1 MSGYDFRQLNDK
13 EFEVLCADLL
23 GVAHGFRIERF
34 KPGRDSGVDGRF
46 FSSSENEVIL
56 QCKCWTN
63 TPIRN
68 LIRALENIE
77 KPKLDK
83 LKPKRYLLAVS
94 NPLSRA
100 DKKEIFRIL
109 SPYIA
114 AESEIYGKEDLND
127 LLSRFPEVER
137 RHYKLWL
144 HSASVLSH
152 IFSNALIGR
161 SRHSL
166 QEIIDASRMY
176 AITSNHESALK
187 ILEKLG
193 VLIISGEPGVGKTT
207 LANHLC
213 LKYVADGYDYYKI
226 SDEIKEAESVFDANV
241 RQIFYFDDFL
251 GRNYLDALRGHEGSQ
266 VTQFIRRVSTNKN
279 MRFVLTSRSTILNQG
294 KFLIDNFEHHNL
306 RRNEFELRIKS
317 LSEFDK
323 AKILYNHIFHSGIGS
338 EHVEQ
343 LYINKRY
350 RAVIS
355 HRNFNPRL
363 ISYIT
368 DPTRLE
374 ACTADTYW
382 QYVVA
387 SLNDPSQ
394 IWDNP
399 FGAQLDDFGRAL
411 VLLVVLHGYAIH
423 ESQLAEAYQR
433 FISLPSSQNL
443 QGRREYLT
451 SLRLLTGSFLNRT
464 VSSSSTQ
471 NIDLFNP
478 SIGDY
483 VLKRYSQDVASI
495 QTAMLCLRTRMSLY
509 TLMNLK
515 RGGQISDNQAKQIC
529 RALLRNVCE
538 CGFDEFAA
546 PYISR
551 LVRIYIDLYGDDAR
565 EEPVIKSVLARLMAA
580 DYGEV
585 DEDAYEIITWA
596 LEVGLVTPTKAAL
609 FIKSHYAAAN
619 DDNEIRSISNL
630 LGKLTEELEQY
641 SVVADA
647 VKAHVF
653 GLISGNFSEYIETA
667 DAFSKVQY
675 GDYENAIQELGFL
688 VENKLGD
695 LGISYEPL
703 DISEIIG
710 SYDVAYELDR
720 YCENSYDDYE
730 GRVDGPRDLIV
741 DEIDDLFEKG

>member
-1 MSGYDFRQLNDK
+1 MSDYDFRQLNDK

-23 GVAHGFRIERF
+23 GVAVGCIIERF
-34 KPGRDSGVDGRF
+34 KPGKDSGVDGRF
-46 FSSSENEVIL
+46 FSNSGNEVII
-56 QCKCWTN
+56 QCKHWSN
-63 TPIRN
+63 TPIGN
-68 LIRALENIE
+68 LIRALEKIE

-83 LKPKRYLLAVS
+83 LKPKQYLLAVS

-100 DKKEIFRIL
+100 DKNEIFRIL

-114 AESEIYGKEDLND
+114 SECDIYGKEDLND

-152 IFSNALIGR
+152 IFSSALIGR

-213 LKYVADGYDYYKI
+213 MKYVADGYDYYKI
-226 SDEIKEAESVFDANV
+226 SDEIKEAESVFDANTK
-241 RQIFYFDDFL
+241 QIFYFDDFL
-251 GRNYLDALRGHEGSQ
+251 GRNYLDAMRGHEGNQ
-266 VTQFIRRVSTNKN
+266 VTQFIRRVSANKN
-279 MRFVLTSRSTILNQG
+279 KRFVLTSRSTILNQG
-294 KFLIDNFEHHNL
+294 KFLIDNFEHDNL

-317 LSEFDK
+317 LSDFDK

-338 EHVEQ
+338 DYVEQ
-343 LYINKRY
+343 LYIDKRY
-350 RAVIS
+350 RDVIS

-363 ISYIT
+363 INYIT
-368 DPTRLE
+368 DPNRLE

-382 QYVVA
+382 QYVVS

-399 FGAQLDDFGRAL
+399 FVAQLDDFGRAL
-411 VLLVVLHGYAIH
+411 VLLVVLHGYAIN
-423 ESQLAEAYQR
+423 ENQLAEAYQR
-433 FISLPSSQNL
+433 FVSLPSSQNL

-464 VSSSSTQ
+464 VSSTGTK

-483 VLKRYSQDVASI
+483 VLKRYSCDMASV
-495 QTAMLCLRTRMSLY
+495 QTAMLCLRTTMSLY

-515 RGGQISDNQAKQIC
+515 RGGHISADQAKQIC
-529 RALLRNVCE
+529 RTLLRNSCMLRFD
-538 CGFDEFAA
+538 GFADS
-546 PYISR
+546 YISR
-551 LVRIYIDLYGDDAR
+551 MVLTYIDLYGNDAR
-565 EEPVIKSVLARLMAA
+565 DDPDVRTALVRLMEAGYTGVN
-580 DYGEV
+580 DDSYEV
-585 DEDAYEIITWA
+585 ITWA
-596 LEVGLVTPTKAAL
+596 VEEGLVTPSSAAL
-609 FIKSHYAAAN
+609 FIQSNYHSAN
-619 DDNEIRSISNL
+619 DDNEIRSISHL
-630 LGKLTEELEQY
+630 LGQIIQKSQQY

-653 GLISGNFSEYIETA
+653 SLVSGNFSEYIETSE
-667 DAFSKVQY
+667 AFSKVQY
-675 GDYENAIQELGFL
+675 GDYEQAFQELGYL
-688 VENKLGD
+688 VENKLND
-695 LGISYEPL
+695 LGISYVQS

-710 SYDVAYELDR
+710 SYDVSYQLDR
-720 YCENSYDDYE
+720 YYENSYDDGE
-730 GRVDGPRDLIV
+730 RSVDVPRDLIV
-741 DEIDDLFEKG
+741 DEIDDLFERG